1 MSGSDTL
8 WDDRVWRRFFA
19 AHAVSITGTALTTV
33 VLPIALYQRTGSAGL
48 TALLA
53 ALQTVPY
60 LLFGLFAGA
69 IADRHDRRRIML
81 TADVLAALIVG
92 SIPVA
97 DAFGVLTTPHLVI
110 VAAGLATCFVWF
122 DAANFGAVPSLVG
135 RERVVRAASAMWTY
149 DSLALIVAPA
159 VGAVIA
165 TSASP
170 SIALA
175 IDAVSYLGSALLI
188 RGIRRPFSTHPNR
201 APSAD
206 IGDAATGTEAEPDGD
221 SDRQS
226 LRRTVAEGLHYLW
239 EQRVLRAL
247 TLAGF
252 GNSVSFGALLGLT
265 VPYAVRQLGLSDH
278 DARIGVLVAV
288 GAVGALAAALA
299 LPRIAHGRT
308 PPRLTTYALTGA
320 AVAMLALAFTTSFVV
335 ALPIWLLWQAGTE
348 LAILNGITYRQT
360 TVPDALLSRV
370 NVVARMVAWGGQPFG
385 AALGGIIATVA
396 STRVA
401 IAVMVVPLVI
411 AAATTARTLHRA
423 RPGP

>member
-1 MSGSDTL
+1 MVSGSGTL

-92 SIPVA
+92 SVPVA
-97 DAFGVLTTPHLVI
+97 DAFGVLTTPHLVV

-165 TSASP
+165 TSATP

-175 IDAVSYLGSALLI
+175 IDAVSYLASALLI
-188 RGIRRPFSTHPNR
+188 RGIRRPFSTHPN
-201 APSAD
+201 AAGTD
-206 IGDAATGTEAEPDGD
+206 DTGDHVEHQT
-221 SDRQS
+221 

-308 PPRLTTYALTGA
+308 PPRVTTYALTGA
-320 AVAMLALAFTTSFVV
+320 AITMLALAFTTSFVV

-360 TVPDALLSRV
+360 TVPDELLSRV

-385 AALGGIIATVA
+385 AALGGILATVA

-411 AAATTARTLHRA
+411 AVATTARTLHRA
-423 RPGP
+423 RPAR

>member
-1 MSGSDTL
+1 MCQSAVVSGSGTL

-92 SIPVA
+92 SVPVA
-97 DAFGVLTTPHLVI
+97 DAFGVLTTPHLVV

-135 RERVVRAASAMWTY
+135 RERVVRAVSAMWTY

-165 TSASP
+165 TSATP

-175 IDAVSYLGSALLI
+175 IDAVSYLASALLI
-188 RGIRRPFSTHPNR
+188 RGIRRPFSTHPN
-201 APSAD
+201 AAGTD
-206 IGDAATGTEAEPDGD
+206 DTGDHVEHQT
-221 SDRQS
+221 

-308 PPRLTTYALTGA
+308 PPRVTTYALTGA
-320 AVAMLALAFTTSFVV
+320 AITMLAARVHDIVRRGLAH
-335 ALPIWLLWQAGTE
+335 
-348 LAILNGITYRQT
+348 LA
-360 TVPDALLSRV
+360 P
-370 NVVARMVAWGGQPFG
+370 
-385 AALGGIIATVA
+385 VA
-396 STRVA
+396 SRY
-401 IAVMVVPLVI
+401 
-411 AAATTARTLHRA
+411 RA
-423 RPGP
+423 RDPERDHLPPDDGSRRAPQPRQCRGPHGRLGRSTVRRGARRDPGDGRQHACRHRRHGRSARHRGRDHGPYAASRPARPVDLAA